1 MHCIVSSSPHLPAC
15 YGAFLHELH
24 PKPAAVKVGSLAGGK
39 RYDFSGE
46 TMHFESPPHRGD
58 LAFNV
63 VLAATILWLPLTI
76 AAISRAAFVKYK

>member
-1 MHCIVSSSPHLPAC
+1 MHCIASSSVHLAAC
-15 YGAFLHELH
+15 YDASPQMLH
-24 PKPAAVKVGSLAGGK
+24 PKSAAVRADPPAGGK

-76 AAISRAAFVKYK
+76 AAIGRAAFVKYK